1 MDIYIEFIKYCVG
14 ILYKEFEIENL
25 EIKEYKELKD
35 NIIVFRFK
43 EKNSK
48 NIYFI
53 RLNDLKIK
61 RQRRETELKILND
74 SIKAYE
80 SKRST
85 NE

>member
-43 EKNSK
+43 EKN
-48 NIYFI
+48 
-53 RLNDLKIK
+53 
-61 RQRRETELKILND
+61 
-74 SIKAYE
+74 
-80 SKRST
+80 
-85 NE
+85 

>member
-14 ILYKEFEIENL
+14 IL
-25 EIKEYKELKD
+25 YKELKD

-53 RLNDLKIK
+53 RLNNLKIK
-61 RQRRETELKILND
+61 RQKCETELKILND

>member
-1 MDIYIEFIKYCVG
+1 MNRFI
-14 ILYKEFEIENL
+14 IL
-25 EIKEYKELKD
+25 
-35 NIIVFRFK
+35 K

-61 RQRRETELKILND
+61 RQRCETELKILND